1 MVLTCFLFLNL
12 SKHKL
17 ILPLTV
23 CSQQWFDWGRAINIR
38 KVQICTTAHITTTLV
53 FFLCVRLSLFVFF
66 DDATVV
72 FNSPFCNDYFLQ
84 EKYCSSL
91 KLLIK
96 IDTDGTFLKASKTI
110 IITYGMIRNEFSS
123 RIIIGIILLF
133 LSLLYFRT
141 LCWCCCRGL

>member
-1 MVLTCFLFLNL
+1 M
-12 SKHKL
+12 
-17 ILPLTV
+17 
-23 CSQQWFDWGRAINIR
+23 
-38 KVQICTTAHITTTLV
+38 
-53 FFLCVRLSLFVFF
+53 FF

-123 RIIIGIILLF
+123 RIIIGIILFSVLE
-133 LSLLYFRT
+133 LAILQDSVLMLLLGIVVVESIEKRKV
-141 LCWCCCRGL
+141 GNII